1 MRNLTKIIITFVL
14 MLVATASTFS
24 LSVDAA
30 NEKVSKIHRVSNP
43 EFCKNKF
50 FPLELTNGL
59 SIGVYR
65 GESNNLCQPILL
77 KGKNEVY
84 SFGGPFM
91 EGYMQFTIT
100 GNKDTFMYYRDS
112 GRGGDTLQ
120 LVGARSNGEV
130 FLEKEIANGT
140 GINAE
145 FLSPNIIE
153 IGIEGYNEDYVAMA
167 DKFTG
172 IFDTKYFSLTKEGEI
187 KELDYIDKEFADL
200 AKKGQLK
207 WMPGHLGMQYKSL
220 KANIQGTLDYG
231 EIPVYKTPKAAY
243 SFPPKNKLEG
253 MEAVNAISKVDLI
266 MGSRK
271 ELNEKLQSYFG
282 KPIAENIHG
291 DSYVYAYKAG
301 QYYVVIAG
309 DAQSKEAYLTI
320 GTKIGI
326 NILFWPFSGGIK

>member
-1 MRNLTKIIITFVL
+1 LKNLTKIIITFVF
-14 MLVATASTFS
+14 MLVATASAFS

-30 NEKVSKIHRVSNP
+30 NEKVSKVHRVSYP

-59 SIGVYR
+59 SIGVYK
-65 GESNNLCQPILL
+65 GEFNSFCQPILL

-84 SFGGPFM
+84 TFGGPFM
-91 EGYMQFTIT
+91 EGDMQFTIT
-100 GNKDTFMYYRDS
+100 GNKDTFMFYKDS

-120 LVGARSNGEV
+120 LVGVRPNGEV
-130 FLEKEIANGT
+130 FLEEEISNAT

-153 IGIEGYNEDYVAMA
+153 IGVEGYNEDYVAMA

-187 KELDYIDKEFADL
+187 RELDYIDKEFAEL

-207 WMPGHLGMQYKSL
+207 WVPGNLGMQYKSL
-220 KANIQGTLDYG
+220 KANIQGTLNYG
-231 EIPVYKTPKAAY
+231 EIPFYVTPKASY
-243 SFPPKNKLEG
+243 SFPPKNKLDG
-253 MEAVNAISKVDLI
+253 MEVVNTISKVDLL
-266 MGSRK
+266 MGTRK
-271 ELNEKLQSYFG
+271 ELNEKLQLYFG
-282 KPIAENIHG
+282 KPIAESING

-301 QYYVVIAG
+301 QYYVAIAG
-309 DAQSKEAYLTI
+309 DAQSKDAYLTI
-320 GTKIGI
+320 GTKVGI

>member
-1 MRNLTKIIITFVL
+1 MRNLTKIIITFVF
-14 MLVATASTFS
+14 MLVATASAFS

-30 NEKVSKIHRVSNP
+30 NEKVSKVHRVSYP

-59 SIGVYR
+59 SIGVYK
-65 GESNNLCQPILL
+65 GEFNSFCQPILL

-84 SFGGPFM
+84 TFGGPFM

-100 GNKDTFMYYRDS
+100 GNKDTFMFYKDS

-120 LVGARSNGEV
+120 LVGVRPNGEV
-130 FLEKEIANGT
+130 FLEEEISNGT

-153 IGIEGYNEDYVAMA
+153 IGVEGYNEDYVAMA

-187 KELDYIDKEFADL
+187 RELDYIDKEFAEL

-207 WMPGHLGMQYKSL
+207 WVPGNLGMQYKSL
-220 KANIQGTLDYG
+220 KANIQGTLNYG
-231 EIPVYKTPKAAY
+231 EILFYVTPKASY
-243 SFPPKNKLEG
+243 SFPPKNKLDG
-253 MEAVNAISKVDLI
+253 MEVVNTISKVDLL

-271 ELNEKLQSYFG
+271 ELNEKLQLYFG
-282 KPIAENIHG
+282 KPVAESING

-301 QYYVVIAG
+301 QYYVAIAG
-309 DAQSKEAYLTI
+309 DAQSKDAYLTI
-320 GTKIGI
+320 GTKVGI

>member
-1 MRNLTKIIITFVL
+1 MKNLTKIIITFVF
-14 MLVATASTFS
+14 MLVATASAFS

-30 NEKVSKIHRVSNP
+30 NEKVSKVHRVSYP

-59 SIGVYR
+59 SIGVYK
-65 GESNNLCQPILL
+65 GEFNSFCQPILL

-84 SFGGPFM
+84 TFGGPFM
-91 EGYMQFTIT
+91 EGDMQFTIT
-100 GNKDTFMYYRDS
+100 GNKDTFMFYKDS

-120 LVGARSNGEV
+120 LVGVRPNGEV
-130 FLEKEIANGT
+130 FLEEEISNAT

-153 IGIEGYNEDYVAMA
+153 IGVEGYNEDYVAMA

-187 KELDYIDKEFADL
+187 RELDYIDKEFAEL

-207 WMPGHLGMQYKSL
+207 WVPGNLGMQYKSL
-220 KANIQGTLDYG
+220 KANIQGTLNYG
-231 EIPVYKTPKAAY
+231 EIPFYVTPKASY
-243 SFPPKNKLEG
+243 SFPPKNKLDG
-253 MEAVNAISKVDLI
+253 MEVVNTISKVDLL
-266 MGSRK
+266 MGTRK
-271 ELNEKLQSYFG
+271 ELNEKLQLYFG
-282 KPIAENIHG
+282 KPIAESING

-301 QYYVVIAG
+301 QYYVAIAG
-309 DAQSKEAYLTI
+309 DAQSKDAYLTI
-320 GTKIGI
+320 GTKVGI

>member
-1 MRNLTKIIITFVL
+1 
-14 MLVATASTFS
+14 MLVATASAFS

-30 NEKVSKIHRVSNP
+30 NEKVSKVHRVSYP

-59 SIGVYR
+59 SIGVYK
-65 GESNNLCQPILL
+65 GEFNSFCQPILL

-84 SFGGPFM
+84 TFGGPFM
-91 EGYMQFTIT
+91 EGDMQFTIT
-100 GNKDTFMYYRDS
+100 GNKDTFMFYKDS

-120 LVGARSNGEV
+120 LVGVRPNGEV
-130 FLEKEIANGT
+130 FLEEEISNAT

-153 IGIEGYNEDYVAMA
+153 IGVEGYNEDYVAMA

-187 KELDYIDKEFADL
+187 RELDYIDKEFAEL

-207 WMPGHLGMQYKSL
+207 WVPGNLGMQYKSL
-220 KANIQGTLDYG
+220 KANIQGTLNYG
-231 EIPVYKTPKAAY
+231 EIPFYVTPKASY
-243 SFPPKNKLEG
+243 SFPPKNKLDG
-253 MEAVNAISKVDLI
+253 MEVVNTISKVDLL
-266 MGSRK
+266 MGTRK
-271 ELNEKLQSYFG
+271 ELNEKLQLYFG
-282 KPIAENIHG
+282 KPIAESING

-301 QYYVVIAG
+301 QYYVAIAG
-309 DAQSKEAYLTI
+309 DAQSKDAYLTI
-320 GTKIGI
+320 GTKVGI